1 MERQDVKTFV
11 EISGA
16 ECRSEREQSI
26 LKPRWWMRR
35 RQRGRKV
42 HLK

>member
-1 MERQDVKTFV
+1 MELDVKHFI
-11 EISGA
+11 EIS
-16 ECRSEREQSI
+16 EMEKREQSI